1 MQCKFGSTKCLR
13 NMKWDTEKE
22 EKGCGGGGLKTNVLK
37 YRHIYA

>member
-22 EKGCGGGGLKTNVLK
+22 EKGWGGGVKNNVLK
-37 YRHIYA
+37 Y